1 MNRPITGRTVAAYL
15 LTAAAFAGAFS
26 VFPFGALLLLAV
38 YFGIY
43 GTVIGAYFLVGA
55 IRK

>member
-15 LTAAAFAGAFS
+15 LTAAACAGAFAA
-26 VFPFGALLLLAV
+26 FPFGALLLLAV

-43 GTVIGAYFLVGA
+43 GTVIGAYFIVGA